1 MGVQGKKAWLRGHA
15 RWLANTTLRTEV
27 LESPH
32 DETYL
37 VRISLPSLV
46 ACSR

>member
-1 MGVQGKKAWLRGHA
+1 MAGKK
-15 RWLANTTLRTEV
+15 TTLETV
-27 LESPH
+27 SLGSPH

>member
-1 MGVQGKKAWLRGHA
+1 MSMGFGEMKKGLAMRTI
-15 RWLANTTLRTEV
+15 RWLANATLR
-27 LESPH
+27 SPH

-46 ACSR
+46 ACRR